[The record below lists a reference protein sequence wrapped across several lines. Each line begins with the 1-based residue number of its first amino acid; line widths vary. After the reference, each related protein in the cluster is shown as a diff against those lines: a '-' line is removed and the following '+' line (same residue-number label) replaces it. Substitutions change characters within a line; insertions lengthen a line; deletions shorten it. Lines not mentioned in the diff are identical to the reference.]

1 MFTRKILVYD
11 KQKKQL
17 KNIENMTV
25 KYYTVHFAKL
35 LIQKARPSER
45 NIKAS

>member
-1 MFTRKILVYD
+1 MISK
-11 KQKKQL
+11 KKQL